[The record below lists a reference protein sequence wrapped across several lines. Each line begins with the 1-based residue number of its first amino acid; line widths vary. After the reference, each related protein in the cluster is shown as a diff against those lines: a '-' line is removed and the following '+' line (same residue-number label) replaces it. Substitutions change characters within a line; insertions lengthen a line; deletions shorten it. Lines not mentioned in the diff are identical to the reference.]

1 MNIQKILAHPRMMKA
16 VTGLSRIEFDDLAVP
31 FAQAVMENKRRAS
44 TAVSRKFG
52 EGQKGRRA
60 SIIHV
65 ISDNA
70 KYNHANKVK
79 VYAEGSR
86 IQLHFLPPC
95 APNLNRIER
104 VWKFFHKKIT
114 YNQYYAT
121 YSRFKTTSLDLF
133 ENILQYKEELDT
145 LLTENFHII
154 GKQIS
159 QT

>member
-1 MNIQKILAHPRMMKA
+1 MVVQEVETINADAMISLLTALEEKHPDAK
-16 VTGLSRIEFDDLAVP
+16 TIY
-31 FAQAVMENKRRAS
+31 
-44 TAVSRKFG
+44 
-52 EGQKGRRA
+52 
-60 SIIHV
+60 V

-79 VYAEGSR
+79 AYAGGSR
-86 IQLHFLPPC
+86 IQIHFLPPC
-95 APNLNRIER
+95 APNLNMIER

-114 YNQYYAT
+114 YNPYYAT
-121 YSRFKTTSLDLF
+121 YSQFKTTSLDFF
-133 ENILQYKEELDT
+133 ENILQCKEELDT

>member
-1 MNIQKILAHPRMMKA
+1 LNAKDHSVVVQEVETINADAMISLLTALEEKHPDAK
-16 VTGLSRIEFDDLAVP
+16 TIY
-31 FAQAVMENKRRAS
+31 
-44 TAVSRKFG
+44 
-52 EGQKGRRA
+52 
-60 SIIHV
+60 V

-79 VYAEGSR
+79 AYAGGSR
-86 IQLHFLPPC
+86 IQIHFLPPC
-95 APNLNRIER
+95 APNLNMIER

-114 YNQYYAT
+114 YNPYYAT
-121 YSRFKTTSLDLF
+121 YSQFKTTSLDFF
-133 ENILQYKEELDT
+133 ENILQCKEELDT

>member
-1 MNIQKILAHPRMMKA
+1 VHLRDNLYARAKDIVAYVNPKYGVVYTP
-16 VTGLSRIEFDDLAVP
+16 TGRVHLLHRIGFSY
-31 FAQAVMENKRRAS
+31 K
-44 TAVSRKFG
+44 
-52 EGQKGRRA
+52 
-60 SIIHV
+60 
-65 ISDNA
+65 
-70 KYNHANKVK
+70 
-79 VYAEGSR
+79 
-86 IQLHFLPPC
+86 
-95 APNLNRIER
+95 R

-121 YSRFKTTSLDLF
+121 YSKFKITSLDFF